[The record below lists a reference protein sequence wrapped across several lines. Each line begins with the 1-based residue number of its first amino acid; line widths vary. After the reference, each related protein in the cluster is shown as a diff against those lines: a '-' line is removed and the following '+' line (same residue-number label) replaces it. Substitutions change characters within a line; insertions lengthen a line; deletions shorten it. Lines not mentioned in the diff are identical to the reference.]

1 MRTFVRLRRHI
12 SAVALF
18 AIILNSVMSTIGMT
32 KAALQGQAFPVA
44 EICTSGGMKSL
55 AMIDG
60 ASVAADLGKVHK
72 PCDYCGAHAGTF
84 ALHDTRPPIVAVDRR
99 PFLAPR
105 LFALA
110 HDPLFSWAAH
120 GSRAPPVLS

>member
-12 SAVALF
+12 SMIALF
-18 AIILNSVMSTIGMT
+18 AIVLNSVMPTIGMT

-55 AMIDG
+55 AMVDG
-60 ASVAADLGKVHK
+60 AIVAADLSK
-72 PCDYCGAHAGTF
+72 PCDYCGSHAGTF
-84 ALHDTRPPIVAVDRR
+84 ALHGARPPIAAVDRR